1 MLVVFNVLWA
11 GWCVWALW
19 RVGGLG
25 FALLAAP
32 ALVFLIILAAS
43 RRLVP
48 AVQASAPFW
57 LVAALGGWMTL
68 GAEGRA
74 LLLLLPL
81 APLSAMIAGRGRDGF
96 GYILLALM
104 GTLGVW
110 LLTEMNLLSA
120 IPDGFDAVPGAIV
133 YPAAVAL
140 AGLLLTAS
148 FAQAMREKV
157 RSASGA
163 PEVPIS
169 GVILRL
175 SPRGRIESVVGDVAL
190 LPPGRAMAGQ
200 SLRPLFG
207 NADGVVAWLDGLQAG
222 ERGAFTGLVADR
234 PELRALH
241 AWRRKDKSVDLLVR
255 PVDARPDLEAR
266 AKAAE
271 ETLATRTTFFASLG
285 HDLKTPL
292 NAIVGFSDLMRQGL
306 LGPIGATYRE
316 RSDII
321 HESATDLLMQVEA
334 LMDLAKSDAGSYRLD
349 LEPVDLM
356 DAGRSVAR
364 QLSDM
369 AARKGVRIRIR
380 NSRHAGW
387 AEADARAVRLI
398 WQNLLSN
405 ALKYS
410 PDKAEVELTTW
421 RDGEKVCLS
430 VSDAG
435 DGMTE
440 DELKSAAQPFA
451 QGGNAVGRPG
461 TGLGLAIVHRL
472 ASLHGG
478 QVRIETGPGEGTRVT
493 VSFRSSAEQPG
504 RATAAQA
511 AE

>member
-1 MLVVFNVLWA
+1 MLVIFNVLWA
-11 GWCVWALW
+11 GWCAWALW

-25 FALLAAP
+25 FALLSAP
-32 ALVFLIILAAS
+32 ALVFLIVLAAS

-74 LLLLLPL
+74 LLLLLPI

-120 IPDGFDAVPGAIV
+120 IPDGFDAVPEAIV

-148 FAQAMREKV
+148 YAQAMRERA
-157 RSASGA
+157 RSASAG
-163 PEVPIS
+163 PEVPLS

-175 SPRGRIESVVGDVAL
+175 SPRGRIETVVGNIAL
-190 LPPGRAMAGQ
+190 LPAGRATAGQ
-200 SLRPLFG
+200 SLRPLFA
-207 NADGVVAWLDGLQAG
+207 NADGVVAWLDTLQPG
-222 ERGAFTGLVADR
+222 EHGAFTGLVADR

-241 AWRRKDKSVDLLVR
+241 AWRRTDRRVDLLVR

-380 NSRHAGW
+380 NSRSAGW
-387 AEADARAVRLI
+387 ADADARAVRLV

-410 PDKAEVELTTW
+410 PDNAEVELAAW

-430 VSDAG
+430 VSDTG
-435 DGMTE
+435 NGMTE
-440 DELKSAAQPFA
+440 EELRSAAQPFA
-451 QGGNAVGRPG
+451 QGANAAGRPG

-478 QVRIETGPGEGTRVT
+478 QVRIETGPGEGTNVI
-493 VSFRSSAEQPG
+493 VSFPRSAEQPG
-504 RATAAQA
+504 RETAAQA